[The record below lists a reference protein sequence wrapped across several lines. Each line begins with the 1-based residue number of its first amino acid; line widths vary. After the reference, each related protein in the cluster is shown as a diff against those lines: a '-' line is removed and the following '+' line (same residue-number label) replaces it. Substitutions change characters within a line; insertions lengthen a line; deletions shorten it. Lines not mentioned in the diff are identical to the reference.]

1 MKTVA
6 AHVYISG
13 WVQGVFFRH
22 NTKKQ
27 ADKLGL
33 CGWVRNTWDGRVE
46 ALLEGEQELV
56 EKMIAW
62 CWEGPPMARVDNVE
76 VEWVESKG
84 FTNFEIAH

>member
-1 MKTVA
+1 MNTVA

-27 ADKLGL
+27 ADKLNVF
-33 CGWVRNTWDGRVE
+33 GWARNLSDGRVE
-46 ALLEGEQELV
+46 AFFEGDKEAV

-62 CWEGPPMARVDNVE
+62 CWEGPTLAKVDNVE
-76 VEWVESKG
+76 VNWVEPKG
-84 FTNFEIAH
+84 FKNFEITY